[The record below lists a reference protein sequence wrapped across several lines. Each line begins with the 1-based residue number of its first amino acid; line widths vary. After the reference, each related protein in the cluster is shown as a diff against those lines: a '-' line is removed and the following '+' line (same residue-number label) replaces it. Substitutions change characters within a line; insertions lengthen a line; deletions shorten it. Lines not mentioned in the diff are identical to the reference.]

1 MSQQPALTTN
11 IVAPASKQPVSGRTV
26 VVLMFVMGILATAF
40 LYTYWTLHLTPFMPL
55 QEAIVREFPGSA
67 PRVNGGRKKIHKQT
81 PMILRVAIKSETD
94 PTSEQPAD
102 QQAMLHLRQR
112 IAAMTR
118 ELQPLP
124 GIEQL
129 EVHVYKLL
137 KEDQIR
143 KRAWQLLMTDDAQWQ
158 QMDETGTTATV
169 QKPPA
174 TEAPGNSQ

>member
-1 MSQQPALTTN
+1 MSQLPDLATTTTRQA
-11 IVAPASKQPVSGRTV
+11 VKKPVSGRTV
-26 VVLMFVMGILATAF
+26 VVLMFVLGILATAF

-67 PRVNGGRKKIHKQT
+67 PRVNGGRRKIHKKT
-81 PMILRVAIKSETD
+81 PMILRVAIKSEVD
-94 PTSEQPAD
+94 PTSEQPAE

-112 IAAMTR
+112 VAAMTR

-143 KRAWQLLMTDDAQWQ
+143 KRAWQLQMTDDAQWQ
-158 QMDETGTTATV
+158 QMDETGTVSTV
-169 QKPPA
+169 QKPQDAAAAEKSP
-174 TEAPGNSQ
+174 

>member
-1 MSQQPALTTN
+1 
-11 IVAPASKQPVSGRTV
+11 
-26 VVLMFVMGILATAF
+26 
-40 LYTYWTLHLTPFMPL
+40 
-55 QEAIVREFPGSA
+55 
-67 PRVNGGRKKIHKQT
+67 HKQT
-81 PMILRVAIKSETD
+81 PMILRIAIKSETD
-94 PTSEQPAD
+94 PTSEAPAD

-143 KRAWQLLMTDDAQWQ
+143 KQAWQLLMTDGAQWQ
-158 QMDETGTTATV
+158 PLDETGTTATV
-169 QKPPA
+169 QKPTA
-174 TEAPGNSQ
+174 AAAPGNSK

>member
-1 MSQQPALTTN
+1 MSLQPEAVTPT
-11 IVAPASKQPVSGRTV
+11 ARPAAKKLISGRTV
-26 VVLMFVMGILATAF
+26 VVLMFVLGILATAF

-67 PRVNGGRKKIHKQT
+67 PRVNGGRKKIHKNT
-81 PMILRVAIKSETD
+81 PMILRVAIKSEVD
-94 PTSEQPAD
+94 PTSEKPAE

-112 IAAMTR
+112 VEAMTR

-143 KRAWQLLMTDDAQWQ
+143 KRAWQLQMTAGAQWQ
-158 QMDETGTTATV
+158 QMDETGTVSTV
-169 QKPPA
+169 QKPQDAAPA
-174 TEAPGNSQ
+174 ATAP

>member
-1 MSQQPALTTN
+1 MSQQPALA
-11 IVAPASKQPVSGRTV
+11 APPVVLTSKKPVSGRTV

-94 PTSEQPAD
+94 PTSEAPAD

-143 KRAWQLLMTDDAQWQ
+143 KQAWQLLMTDGAQWQ
-158 QMDETGTTATV
+158 PLDETGTTATV
-169 QKPPA
+169 QKPTA
-174 TEAPGNSQ
+174 AAAPGNSK